1 MLIYGKNPVREL
13 LSDPHSKIEEILV
26 SRDTKKDKSFDIH
39 ALAMSRGIK
48 ITSLPRDAITRIAG
62 TSSHQG
68 VAARVPEHEYVHV
81 DRILENAWEKGEKL
95 LLVILDHIEDPQN
108 LGAIIRT
115 VDVLGGHGV
124 VIPKDRAA
132 SVTPA
137 VMKASAGAVNH
148 VLISRVVNLS
158 SVIGDLKGKGV
169 WIVGAD
175 APASKPLYGEDF
187 SKLDL
192 ALVIGSEGK
201 GLGKAVR
208 DKCDFLVSI
217 PQSGKVS
224 SLNASVS
231 AGIMIYEIVRQR
243 SSGASG

>member
-1 MLIYGKNPVREL
+1 MLIYGKNPVKEL
-13 LSDPHSKIEEILV
+13 LSDPRSKIEEILV
-26 SRDTKKDKSFDIH
+26 AQDVRKDKGFDIY
-39 ALAMSRGIK
+39 ALAKSRGIK

-81 DRILENAWEKGEKL
+81 DRILETAREKGEKL
-95 LLVILDHIEDPQN
+95 LLVILDHVEDPQN

-148 VLISRVVNLS
+148 VPISRVVNLS
-158 SVIGDLKGKGV
+158 SVIENLKGKGV
-169 WIVGAD
+169 WVVGAD
-175 APASKPLYGEDF
+175 ASAKTPLYGEDF
-187 SKLDL
+187 GKLDI
-192 ALVIGSEGK
+192 AIVIGSEGK

-217 PQSGKVS
+217 PQLGKVS
-224 SLNASVS
+224 SLNASVA
-231 AGIMIYEIVRQR
+231 AGIIIYEIVRQR
-243 SSGASG
+243 SGVSIS